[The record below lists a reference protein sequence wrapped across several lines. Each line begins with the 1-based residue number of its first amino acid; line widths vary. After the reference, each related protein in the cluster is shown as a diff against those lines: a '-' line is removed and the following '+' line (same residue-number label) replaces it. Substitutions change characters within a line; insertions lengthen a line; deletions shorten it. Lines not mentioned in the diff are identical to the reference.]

1 MNTINQTSQFSNFS
15 LTTQPAAAKSTSA
28 EASST
33 AVVAS
38 TALPSDT
45 VTLSSVLTGKSLL
58 MSRMFHN
65 NDANASIPV
74 ATVDNG
80 SVPAINFLTTTDR
93 SQMSEL
99 YDYASKNNIDL
110 AQVDGV
116 AFDLAMYRQSGENS
130 TPGNLYDMQGYK
142 VTYAFPPSDAK
153 VANRI
158 LSDTTLKNTSLD
170 HGFIKEVLDPVSTP
184 VHASNLKFLEKVI
197 SILSP
202 SGDDKTVTP
211 STGNSSDY
219 FQSNT
224 KWAPS
229 ERIIENKS
237 VDIQFDIASQTE
249 VGKPNIKSRQE
260 IFHLAIAQV
269 LENSKNKLTDSSTL
283 LSIGYSPSKQQSIAG
298 TLFGVLVNQVNTDSS
313 ASPLKH
319 SNSKSQS
326 VLSLYHGI
334 QAKTVMKKYS

>member
-1 MNTINQTSQFSNFS
+1 MNTISQALGLPNSS
-15 LTTQPAAAKSTSA
+15 LTTQPTAAKA
-28 EASST
+28 ESVIATKT

-65 NDANASIPV
+65 NDVNASIPV

-80 SVPAINFLTTTDR
+80 SLPAVNFLTTTDR

-110 AQVDGV
+110 AHVDGV

-130 TPGNLYDMQGYK
+130 TPGNLYDMQGHK
-142 VTYAFPPSDAK
+142 VTYAFPPSDAN

-184 VHASNLKFLEKVI
+184 VHGSNLKFLEKAI

-202 SGDDKTVTP
+202 SGEDKAVTP

-237 VDIQFDIASQTE
+237 ADIQFDIASQTE
-249 VGKPNIKSRQE
+249 VGKPNIKSRKE
-260 IFHLAIAQV
+260 IFHLAMAQV

-283 LSIGYSPSKQQSIAG
+283 LSTGYSPSKQQSLAG
-298 TLFGVLVNQVNTDSS
+298 TLFGVLSNQVKANYSS
-313 ASPLKH
+313 LTSNN
-319 SNSKSQS
+319 SNSKNNQAFNPH
-326 VLSLYHGI
+326 HGM
-334 QAKTVMKKYS
+334 QAKTVAKKYS